1 MIETD
6 GIFDWE
12 TNGINNGFRF
22 PHQIAIIDNDNEDRL
37 EIRNFRLPHYELPSP
52 YALAATNMNWKKLK
66 EGNSL
71 YETLPEILE
80 ILLEFDILWAYN
92 SQYDTGVLTEALY
105 LSGHFPYLYKD
116 KVVCDALPF
125 ISLAAKLFP
134 ETLSIPK
141 KDDGKFS
148 HKLSDVY
155 NNNFPKDTSIIWH
168 QADGDV
174 KATSRM
180 LNKIKTEQR
189 EFWDYRS
196 RMFSKFSRQDLFNDR
211 SIWIRYYYPS
221 QQMSPMLP
229 IYERDRDNYFSID
242 LNKYELSGGF
252 VEKDKKKIIKH
263 SQDSKKKLPDWLH
276 ASYLK
281 TPGII
286 FNPDWFNLS
295 LEYKLP
301 KDSDIQEILS
311 IINEYM
317 PGPKIW
323 PMKDVKYLE
332 EDYFGFPS
340 SQDKVSWD
348 LFHKSDSWDEKIQ
361 IKFRDQKSKRVA
373 QRIIFDN
380 APETLDD
387 QPYKVIVEFIKARWK
402 ENDHKVPWVTIP
414 KALEAIV
421 SLEKDGN
428 LEIFNGYKQY
438 LLNLNKEL

>member
-1 MIETD
+1 
-6 GIFDWE
+6 
-12 TNGINNGFRF
+12 
-22 PHQIAIIDNDNEDRL
+22 
-37 EIRNFRLPHYELPSP
+37 
-52 YALAATNMNWKKLK
+52 
-66 EGNSL
+66 
-71 YETLPEILE
+71 
-80 ILLEFDILWAYN
+80 
-92 SQYDTGVLTEALY
+92 
-105 LSGHFPYLYKD
+105 
-116 KVVCDALPF
+116 
-125 ISLAAKLFP
+125 
-134 ETLSIPK
+134 
-141 KDDGKFS
+141 
-148 HKLSDVY
+148 
-155 NNNFPKDTSIIWH
+155 
-168 QADGDV
+168 
-174 KATSRM
+174 M

-229 IYERDRDNYFSID
+229 ICERDRDNYFSID

-252 VEKDKKKIIKH
+252 VEKDRKKIIKH

-323 PMKDVKYLE
+323 PKKDVKYLE